1 MTIYSYINSITQL
14 YQSRKSNEKENTI
27 NTNKIHS
34 LKLALLLMAYMYAN
48 GRQGCLTQ

>member
-1 MTIYSYINSITQL
+1 MNNHNNYITQL

-34 LKLALLLMAYMYAN
+34 LKLALLLMAYEGKVGWLDSMII
-48 GRQGCLTQ
+48 